1 MADEGT
7 SAPPTYRQR
16 QAAETRARIA
26 QAARQVFAARGYGA
40 ANITDVA
47 QAAGVA
53 VPTVYK
59 LYGNKRG
66 LLAAIADAWGRE
78 LGGRILDVP
87 RDPAAAI
94 AWWSGMARRQWEA
107 GLDIGLIYADAV
119 TSEPDARADLEPRLA
134 LRERAIRLVSEAVR
148 PRLKDGLHAGRR
160 RCHPLGA
167 DDPRGLSRPGS
178 RPRLDAQ
185 PLSTVGRARPHRA
198 AAHQPETGQ
207 AERHPVMACQP
218 AGSLFERR
226 QHVPPAGGPDHRRA
240 GLPAKRLLSRFLQVR
255 PVPHRHGAR
264 SQRSHLGYS
273 PKRG

>member
-16 QAAETRARIA
+16 QSAETRARIA

-40 ANITDVA
+40 ANVTDVA

-78 LGGRILDVP
+78 IGGRILDVP
-87 RDPAAAI
+87 HDPAAAI
-94 AWWSGMARRQWEA
+94 SWWSGMARRQWEA
-107 GLDIGLIYADAV
+107 GLDIGLIYAGAV

-148 PRLKDGLHAGRR
+148 PRLKDGLTQ
-160 RCHPLGA
+160 
-167 DDPRGLSRPGS
+167 DDAVAILSALTIPEVYRDLVRDRGWTPDRY
-178 RPRLDAQ
+178 Q
-185 PLSTVGRARPHRA
+185 QWVGRTLTEQLLTSPRRVEPH
-198 AAHQPETGQ
+198 ET
-207 AERHPVMACQP
+207 P
-218 AGSLFERR
+218 
-226 QHVPPAGGPDHRRA
+226 
-240 GLPAKRLLSRFLQVR
+240 
-255 PVPHRHGAR
+255 
-264 SQRSHLGYS
+264 
-273 PKRG
+273 

>member
-78 LGGRILDVP
+78 FGGRIPDVP

-107 GLDIGLIYADAV
+107 GLDIGLIYANAV

-148 PRLKDGLHAGRR
+148 PRLKDGLTQDDAVAILSALTIPEVYRDLVRDRGWTPDRYQQWVGRTLTEQLLTSRR
-160 RCHPLGA
+160 RVKPNVT
-167 DDPRGLSRPGS
+167 P
-178 RPRLDAQ
+178 
-185 PLSTVGRARPHRA
+185 
-198 AAHQPETGQ
+198 
-207 AERHPVMACQP
+207 
-218 AGSLFERR
+218 
-226 QHVPPAGGPDHRRA
+226 
-240 GLPAKRLLSRFLQVR
+240 
-255 PVPHRHGAR
+255 
-264 SQRSHLGYS
+264 
-273 PKRG
+273 